1 MTDEKRELFYTD
13 IQSIVELYK
22 PTYLE
27 LMEVFFSFILAQE
40 IYLEDADGEPE

>member
-1 MTDEKRELFYTD
+1 MTDEKKELFFTD

-27 LMEVFFSFILAQE
+27 QTANQNKKLFFICKRFIILW
-40 IYLEDADGEPE
+40 L